1 MNVKSEIY
9 QGMIK
14 IIDILKCLIIFSR
27 ITLGNQIKY
36 FAVLGCYIHLFCLIW
51 QLMVSSLNVFYIFL
65 KLSKSYKICRIF
77 LGRYLHQFHAY

>member
-27 ITLGNQIKY
+27 ITLGNHIDILHI
-36 FAVLGCYIHLFCLIW
+36 LGRLVHLFRLI
-51 QLMVSSLNVFYIFL
+51 
-65 KLSKSYKICRIF
+65 
-77 LGRYLHQFHAY
+77 